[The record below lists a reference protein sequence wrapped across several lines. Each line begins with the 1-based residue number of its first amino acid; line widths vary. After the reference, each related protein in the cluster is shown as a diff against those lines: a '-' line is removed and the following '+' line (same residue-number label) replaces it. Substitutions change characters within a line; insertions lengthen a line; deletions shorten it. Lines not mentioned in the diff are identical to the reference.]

1 MSEPD
6 EAHATTNGPPIFVVS
21 GGVGASGE
29 EVVRTVLAQ
38 FPAADVPV
46 IIVPHVRQVMELE
59 EVVEQASVTGGTI
72 VHTLVDANLR
82 QAMISLAQKKHVVA
96 IDLMGPLVTRLI
108 QVLGQEPIGQPGLY
122 RQLRE
127 SYLKRVEAIEFTV
140 AHDDG
145 QKPHDLPLAEIV
157 LAGVS
162 RVGKTP
168 LSMYLSVLGWKVANV
183 PLILEVPPP
192 QELFRIDPRRVVG
205 LTIDPDQL
213 LAHRQWRQR
222 RLGVP
227 GGSLGYTDPARLY
240 EEAEAARRMFRTSG
254 FAVVDV
260 TDKPIESSAEEI
272 ITLITRRRAAGG

>member
-6 EAHATTNGPPIFVVS
+6 EAYATTNGPPILVVS

-38 FPAADVPV
+38 FPGADVPV

-192 QELFRIDPRRVVG
+192 QELFQIDSRRVVG